1 MEEMRMNVGERSTGI
16 RIVPYD
22 EQWEFEFLLLQQVL
36 SNSLGELV
44 KCFEHVGST
53 SVKGLAAKPIIDLD
67 LVINANDEFEKVSL
81 KLQDLGYLY
90 EGNLGIEGREAFAR
104 KDEFVP
110 WGVDQT
116 HWLEHHLYV
125 CTKDSAELH
134 RHLTFR
140 NYLREHPEV
149 ASSYEHLKISLAKK
163 STSRSEYMEA
173 KGEFIRGILELA
185 N

>member
-1 MEEMRMNVGERSTGI
+1 MRMNVGERPTGI

-44 KCFEHVGST
+44 KCIEHVGST

-67 LVINANDEFEKVSL
+67 LVINANDDFEKVSL

-110 WGVDQT
+110 WGRSNTLD
-116 HWLEHHLYV
+116 
-125 CTKDSAELH
+125 
-134 RHLTFR
+134 R
-140 NYLREHPEV
+140 
-149 ASSYEHLKISLAKK
+149 AS
-163 STSRSEYMEA
+163 
-173 KGEFIRGILELA
+173 FIRMYKG
-185 N
+185 

>member
-90 EGNLGIEGREAFAR
+90 EGNLGIEEEKPLPERMN
-104 KDEFVP
+104 
-110 WGVDQT
+110 
-116 HWLEHHLYV
+116 L
-125 CTKDSAELH
+125 
-134 RHLTFR
+134 FR
-140 NYLREHPEV
+140 GGAIKH
-149 ASSYEHLKISLAKK
+149 I
-163 STSRSEYMEA
+163 
-173 KGEFIRGILELA
+173 G
-185 N
+185 